1 MRVLIRL
8 FLCLVSAVF
17 GLLLQPGEARAANCY
32 VATAQ
37 GTTGPANWQSYCWL
51 DFASYN
57 DTTARSGAG
66 QNFSYTLA
74 DGTVLTFNMRVT
86 TPGALSAVA
95 APSWSGAAVGNT
107 GFLGIAGR
115 PILYQTAAGT
125 STIAI
130 SGITLTPPA
139 GASTVSNFMFVGADG
154 ESSNES
160 ETLRFQTNGGAWQ
173 VLDQIGPTS
182 GSTYPTVT
190 GAGTSTFTETGVP
203 GTVGAYIVG
212 SSAPTTVTT
221 TLVGGGL
228 QGAMLA
234 VRFASIKLNL
244 AIAGA
249 RVDAADQFDFRIS
262 STSGS
267 TTYAS
272 GSSSGTSLGPFNAA
286 SLSTTSAFPLT
297 LSQIMASG
305 STSTLAQYRSVLTC
319 TNAVSGSSTPLP
331 NGVLTT
337 SYNFG
342 TLQFGD
348 LISCNFVNMPYP
360 HLQLTKALGAGGR
373 RFNTDQFVM
382 EIRQGASVVAATTTT
397 GTTTTVTNASTPMT
411 QVTAGTSYVLDEDG
425 AGATSLLQYTGTMAC
440 VNARTGSSTTLPT
453 TVGGAITPQL
463 GDVIRCTIT
472 NTRRSNNA
480 TLDTVK
486 SLTVISDPANGTIN
500 PKLIPGAVVRYAI
513 QVSNTGNQA
522 VTSNSIFILDELP
535 GQIAVGTA
543 AAPTLVQ
550 GSPTSALTFNTAND
564 VRYSSAA
571 AAPASFAACTYTPTS
586 AYDPAVT
593 YVCINPKGTMAAST
607 GTPPSFTVS
616 FNAQVE

>member
-1 MRVLIRL
+1 MVNRLIL
-8 FLCLVSAVF
+8 SLILTTL
-17 GLLLQPGEARAANCY
+17 GLLVWAGEARAANCY
-32 VATAQ
+32 VATSQ
-37 GTTGPANWQSYCWL
+37 GSTGPANWQSYCWL
-51 DFASYN
+51 DFAGYN
-57 DTTARSGAG
+57 DTTARSAAG
-66 QNFSYTLA
+66 QNFSYTLS
-74 DGTVLTFNMRVT
+74 DGTLLTFNMKVT

-130 SGITLTPPA
+130 SAITLTPPA

-154 ESSNES
+154 ESSNEN

-182 GSTYPTVT
+182 GSTYPAAS
-190 GAGTSTFTETGVP
+190 GAGTTTFTEAGVA
-203 GTVGAYIVG
+203 GIVGAYIVG
-212 SSAPTTVTT
+212 SSAPTSVTT

-244 AIAGA
+244 TISGA
-249 RVDAADQFDFRIS
+249 RVDPSDQFDFSIS

-272 GSSSGTSLGPFNAA
+272 GSSSGSGLGPFTAA

-297 LSQIMASG
+297 LSQAAASASATPLG
-305 STSTLAQYRSVLTC
+305 EYRSVLTC
-319 TNAVSGSSTPLP
+319 TNAVGSSTPMP
-331 NGVLTT
+331 TNVVAT

-348 LISCNFVNMPYP
+348 LVSCQFTNTPYP

-373 RFNTDQFVM
+373 KFTGDQFTM
-382 EIRQGASVVAATTTT
+382 TISQGATTVATTTTT
-397 GTTTTVTNASTPMT
+397 GTAATVTNASTPMT
-411 QVTAGTSYVLDEDG
+411 LVTAGTAYTLDEEG
-425 AGATSLLQYTGTMAC
+425 AGATSLLQYASAIVCM
-440 VNARTGSSTTLPT
+440 NARTGSSTVLPS
-453 TVGGAITPQL
+453 TVGGSIMPQL

-472 NTRRSNNA
+472 NTRKGNNA
-480 TLDTVK
+480 TLDTIKTLSV
-486 SLTVISDPANGTIN
+486 VSDPANGAIN

-513 QVSNTGNQA
+513 QVSNTGNST
-522 VTSNSIFILDELP
+522 VTSNSIFILDALP
-535 GQIAVGTA
+535 TEIAVGTS
-543 AAPTLVQ
+543 AAPSLVQ
-550 GSPTSALTFNTAND
+550 GTPTSGLTFNAASD
-564 VRYSSAA
+564 VRYSSGAS
-571 AAPASFAACTYTPTS
+571 APASFVACTYTPTS
-586 AYDPAVT
+586 AYDTAVKF
-593 YVCINPKGTMAAST
+593 VCINPKGAMAASS

-616 FNAQVE
+616 FNALVK